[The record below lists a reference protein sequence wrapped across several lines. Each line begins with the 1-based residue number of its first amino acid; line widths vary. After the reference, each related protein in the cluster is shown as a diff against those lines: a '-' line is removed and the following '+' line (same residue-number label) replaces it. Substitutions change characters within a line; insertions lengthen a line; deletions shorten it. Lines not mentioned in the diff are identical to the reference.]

1 MGEASLVARPLLRAF
16 AGPTPPPD
24 VLDAIRAGDAAGVAL
39 YRALNVVSPSQVRAL
54 AMAVQRA
61 ALQGGQPTAIVAI
74 DQEGGQLMG
83 VGPPATQFAGNM
95 ALAATRSVDLARKVA
110 AAMGQ
115 ELAAMG
121 CNVSWAPDLDLATLP
136 TSPSVGTRSFGDD
149 PELAAQM
156 GAATVEGL
164 QSAGVAAAAK
174 HFPGSG
180 ETLADPHHG
189 LPVVGLD
196 RATMEAR
203 ELLPFRAAIAAGA
216 RLVMVSHAAYPGL
229 ERDGNARRPALRSPA
244 VLHDLLREDLGF
256 GGVVVSDALDMAAVD
271 QSDVASAA
279 IGAIESG
286 VDLLLAGPGQA
297 DRPQELARLVAALRT
312 SPAAEI
318 AAGRVAA
325 LRRWLGQRTMPPL
338 DVVGSSDHA
347 ALARELAR
355 RSVTQIRDEAGLLPL
370 RPSTSARLL
379 VLAPTPADL
388 TPADTSS
395 LVPLRLIDAVRRR
408 HARTETFVVSIDP
421 SPDEVDAAMAAV
433 LATDLVILC
442 TIDAF
447 RHPGQLRLGR
457 TIAALGRQA
466 ILVALR
472 MPTDADELDDLPTVL
487 ACYSIH
493 DPSMEAMAAVIF
505 GELQPT
511 GQMPLANVGRIP
523 YVAARVAMDPEPEEW
538 P

>member
-1 MGEASLVARPLLRAF
+1 MSEGSLVARPILRAF
-16 AGPTPPPD
+16 VGPTPPAE

-39 YRALNVVSPSQVRAL
+39 YRALNVVSPSQLRAL
-54 AMAVQRA
+54 ALAVQRA

-74 DQEGGQLMG
+74 DQEGGQLQG
-83 VGPPATQFAGNM
+83 VGPPATPFAGNM
-95 ALAATRSVDLARKVA
+95 ALAATGSSVLARRVA
-110 AAMGQ
+110 EAQGR

-136 TSPSVGTRSFGDD
+136 TSPAVGTRSLGDD
-149 PELAAQM
+149 PAVAAEF
-156 GAATVEGL
+156 GAAIVEGL
-164 QSAGVAAAAK
+164 QAAGVAAAAK

-189 LPVVGLD
+189 LPVVTVD
-196 RATMEAR
+196 RATLDAR
-203 ELLPFRAAIAAGA
+203 ELVPFRAAVAAGA

-229 ERDGNARRPALRSPA
+229 EADGSRARPALRSPA
-244 VLHDLLREDLGF
+244 ILGDLLRGEMGF
-256 GGVVVSDALDMAAVD
+256 RGVVVTDALDMAAVD
-271 QSDVASAA
+271 QSDVAGAA

-286 VDLLLAGPGQA
+286 VDLLLAGPAQA
-297 DRPQELARLVAALRT
+297 ERPEELARLLSALRT
-312 SPAAEI
+312 SPAAEA

-325 LRRWLGQRTMPPL
+325 LRRWLGQQTMPEL
-338 DVVGSSDHA
+338 DVVGCAEHV
-347 ALARELAR
+347 ALARDVAR

-370 RPSTSARLL
+370 RPSGSARLL

-408 HARTETFVVSIDP
+408 HARTEMCFMPIDP
-421 SPDEVDAAMAAV
+421 TPDEVRTALAAV

-447 RHPGQLRLGR
+447 RHPGQLRLAHA
-457 TIAALGRQA
+457 IAALERQA

-472 MPTDADELDDLPTVL
+472 MPSDVEVLSDLPTAL

-493 DPSMEAMAAVIF
+493 DPSTEALAAVIF
-505 GELQPT
+505 GELQPV
-511 GQMPLANVGRIP
+511 GRVPLAGVGTAP
-523 YVAARVAMDPEPEEW
+523 YVPSRALPDPALEDW

>member
-16 AGPTPPPD
+16 TGSVPPPD

-39 YRALNVVSPSQVRAL
+39 YRTLNVVSPTQLRAL
-54 AMAVQRA
+54 ATAVQRA

-74 DQEGGQLMG
+74 DQEGGQLQG
-83 VGPPATQFAGNM
+83 VGPPATPFAGNM
-95 ALAATRSVDLARKVA
+95 AVAATGSVDLARQVA

-136 TSPSVGTRSFGDD
+136 RSPAVGARSFGDD
-149 PELAAQM
+149 AELAARL

-189 LPVVGLD
+189 LPVVDVDGPTLG
-196 RATMEAR
+196 AR
-203 ELLPFRAAIAAGA
+203 ELVPFRAAVAAGA
-216 RLVMVSHAAYPGL
+216 RMVMVSHAAYPAL
-229 ERDGNARRPALRSPA
+229 EPRAGAPRAALRSPA
-244 VLHDLLREDLGF
+244 ILRDLLREEMGF
-256 GGVVVSDALDMAAVD
+256 GGVVVTDALDMAAVD
-271 QSDVASAA
+271 QSDVAGAA
-279 IGAIESG
+279 IAAIEAG
-286 VDLLLAGPGQA
+286 VDLLLAGPAQA
-297 DRPQELARLVAALRT
+297 DRPAELARLTAALRA
-312 SPAAEI
+312 SPAAEV

-325 LRRWLGQRTMPPL
+325 LRRWLGQWTMPPL
-338 DVVGSSDHA
+338 AVVGSAEHV

-355 RSVTQIRDEAGLLPL
+355 RSVTQIRDEAGLIPI
-370 RPSTSARLL
+370 RPSSSARLL
-379 VLAPTPADL
+379 VLAPTPTDL

-395 LVPLRLIDAVRRR
+395 LVSMRLIDAVRRR
-408 HARTETFVVSIDP
+408 HARTETYTMPIDP
-421 SPDEVDAAMAAV
+421 SPDEVEEAMAAV

-447 RHPGQLRLGR
+447 RHPGQLALGR
-457 TIAALGRQA
+457 RIAAMDRQA

-472 MPTDADELDDLPTVL
+472 MPTDAEALDDLPTAL

-493 DPSMEAMAAVIF
+493 DPSTEAIAATIF
-505 GELQPT
+505 GEIEPT
-511 GQMPLANVGRIP
+511 GRVPLVDTGRSRYSP
-523 YVAARVAMDPEPEEW
+523 MQTAGSAREEW